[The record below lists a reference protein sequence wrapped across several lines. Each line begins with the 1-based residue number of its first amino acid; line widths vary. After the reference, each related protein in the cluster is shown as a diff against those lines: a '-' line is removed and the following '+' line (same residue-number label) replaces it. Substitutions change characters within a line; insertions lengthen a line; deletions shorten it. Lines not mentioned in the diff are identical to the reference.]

1 MSDRAPLLALQ
12 HVSFATSD
20 GTCDLLHDISFQ
32 IFAGNVTALIGPSG
46 AGKSS
51 LLRLLNRLR
60 NPSAGKI
67 FYKHQ
72 ELRQIPILQLRRQ
85 IVLVP
90 QEPKLL
96 GMNVAQAIAYPLHLQ
111 QLPKPEIKRRVAT
124 CCEQLQIPAEW
135 RDRGEFQLSLGQRQ
149 RVAIARA
156 LVLQPQVLLLDE
168 PTSALDLGTA
178 SGLLQALTG
187 LVNGGQTT
195 LVMVN
200 HSLEL
205 AQQFCD
211 RVLYLRDGQLVR
223 DTVAHELDWSEIRQ
237 DLMHLMHTA
246 PSMVE
251 EWE

>member
-1 MSDRAPLLALQ
+1 M
-12 HVSFATSD
+12 
-20 GTCDLLHDISFQ
+20 
-32 IFAGNVTALIGPSG
+32 ALIGPSG

-60 NPSAGKI
+60 DPNAGKI
-67 FYKHQ
+67 FYDNQ
-72 ELRQIPILQLRRQ
+72 DIRQLPILELRRK
-85 IVLVP
+85 IVLVL

-111 QLPKPEIKRRVAT
+111 QLPQAEIKRRVAT

-135 RDRGEFQLSLGQRQ
+135 RDRHEFQLSLGQRQ

-168 PTSALDLGTA
+168 PTSALDIGTA
-178 SGLLQALTG
+178 SGLLQTLTG
-187 LVNGGQTT
+187 LVNDGQIT

-200 HSLEL
+200 HNLEL
-205 AQQFCD
+205 VQQFCD
-211 RVLYLRDGQLVR
+211 RVVYLKDGKLVR
-223 DTVAHELDWSEIRQ
+223 DTIARELNWHEIRQ
-237 DLMHLMHTA
+237 DLMHTVPPA
-246 PSMVE
+246 VE